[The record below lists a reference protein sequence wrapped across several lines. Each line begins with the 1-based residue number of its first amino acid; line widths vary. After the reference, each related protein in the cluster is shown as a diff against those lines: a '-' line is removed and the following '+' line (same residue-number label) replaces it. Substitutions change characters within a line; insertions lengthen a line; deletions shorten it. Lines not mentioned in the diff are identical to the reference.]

1 MTDQENTS
9 GAGLARRAFLKTSR
23 LAGLGAAAALFG
35 GASKVLAQNTATRPI
50 DSASQIFTAALIAE
64 DLATTFYYNALTGP
78 VIMAPAL
85 AGPGGTATNPNPNI
99 SNPGNINYLQAAL
112 YQEIQHANL
121 LRTLLGITSPASDP
135 YQTFYFPSGSFDTIT
150 SFITLLEALESAF
163 IGAYTI
169 AVFEFSQLAA
179 FATHAYDVN
188 GNAGPYTPDQLEYF
202 AEVAASI
209 LGVEAEH
216 RALGR
221 VIGNKNPANNL
232 NYESTDGL
240 TSVYNGSNSAV
251 VALTPFITST
261 TGPAASFA
269 AALAGAPAVQIMT
282 TGNPPA
288 QM

>member
-1 MTDQENTS
+1 MTKEESPEQDST
-9 GAGLARRAFLKTSR
+9 LARRAFLKSSR
-23 LAGLGAAAALFG
+23 IVGLGAAAALFA
-35 GASKVLAQNTATRPI
+35 GASKVMAQTGPRPI
-50 DSASQIFTAALIAE
+50 DDANQIFTAALVAE
-64 DLATTFYYNALTGP
+64 DLATTFYYNGLIGP

-85 AGPGGTATNPNPNI
+85 AGPNGTALNPNPNN
-99 SNPGNINYLQAAL
+99 SNPGNIAYLRAAL

-121 LRTLLGITSPASDP
+121 LRSLLGISDPSGDP
-135 YQTFYFPSGSFDTIT
+135 YQTFYFPSGSFDTLP

-169 AVFEFSQLAA
+169 AVFEFGQLAA
-179 FATHAYDVN
+179 FATHAYCAN
-188 GNAGPYTPDQLEYF
+188 GSVGPYSPDQLEYF
-202 AEVAASI
+202 GEVAASI

-240 TSVYNGSNSAV
+240 TSVYNGPNSAV
-251 VALTPFITST
+251 AALTPFLTST
-261 TGPAASFA
+261 TGPAYSLATAFA
-269 AALAGAPAVQIMT
+269 NAPTLQLMT
-282 TGNPPA
+282 TGNPPT